1 MVLGHIHTNRL
12 INCCSDMSTIMFSDQ
27 SSILLYTFQW
37 AEIKF
42 RCTLDKKI
50 ATVPR
55 LVLNSEIIRNM
66 MAKTKMTPR
75 ATGSGRV
82 VSAAAKHPTAT
93 SKFLDSIDKALTMFD
108 DSISSISSE
117 ERGEAYKNLATT
129 YHKVFSLVWDKINSA
144 DIPTILDV
152 VPNKELAE
160 LRWMGRLLNPNT
172 PQPKVMQEQR
182 KVPELEHI
190 LRVMTG
196 RLPAQKLPSSEV
208 CSLITDVFSD
218 LAKAHSAQAQA
229 VKGLAELVTT
239 VTPEQMTLILAT
251 AVPPTLQLSLPVGT
265 VSPLSTPPL
274 PPATIMTCEG
284 HRNIMM
290 FCKSQILPDPKA
302 DGFLKQET
310 KSPTS
315 VLAAALYVV
324 LKKKYF
330 NERTSR
336 SDIASMFSVTTAQ
349 LTKAVMGVDY
359 ESGPHQTKQKR
370 RTDADSTTPLK
381 VTKTSTDATPSTSH
395 KGSSAAIT
403 QAETTKTVRGHPVM
417 KTLRHTTKHEKTQAE
432 QEDMLMSSSSSND
445 SENLPE
451 VPF

>member
-1 MVLGHIHTNRL
+1 
-12 INCCSDMSTIMFSDQ
+12 MFSNQ

-42 RCTLDKKI
+42 RRTLDEKI
-50 ATVPR
+50 TTIPR
-55 LVLNSEIIRNM
+55 LVLNREIVCNM
-66 MAKTKMTPR
+66 MVKTKMTPR

-82 VSAAAKHPTAT
+82 VSAAAKHPMAT
-93 SKFLDSIDKALTMFD
+93 SKFLDSIDEALIMFD

-117 ERGEAYKNLATT
+117 EREEAYKNLATT
-129 YHKVFSLVWDKINSA
+129 YREAFSLVWDKINSA

-152 VPNKELAE
+152 VPDKELVE
-160 LRWMGRLLNPNT
+160 LRWMRRLLNPNT

-182 KVPELEHI
+182 KVLELEHI

-196 RLPAQKLPSSEV
+196 RLLEQKLPSSEV
-208 CSLITDVFSD
+208 CSLIADIFSD
-218 LAKAHSAQAQA
+218 LAKAHSVQAQA
-229 VKGLAELVTT
+229 VKGLAELTTT
-239 VTPEQMTLILAT
+239 VTPEQMKLILAA

-274 PPATIMTCEG
+274 PPATIMTREG
-284 HRNIMM
+284 RCDIMM

-302 DGFLKQET
+302 DGFLKHER
-310 KSPTS
+310 KSPTH
-315 VLAAALYVV
+315 VLAAALYIV
-324 LKKKYF
+324 LEKKYF
-330 NERTSR
+330 EERTSR

-349 LTKAVMGVDY
+349 LTKAVTGVDY

-370 RTDADSTTPLK
+370 RTDADSTTPSK
-381 VTKTSTDATPSTSH
+381 VTETSTDATPSTSR

-403 QAETTKTVRGHPVM
+403 QAETTKTIGGHPVM
-417 KTLRHTTKHEKTQAE
+417 KTLCHMTKHEKTQAE
-432 QEDMLMSSSSSND
+432 QEDTLMSSSSLSD

-451 VPF
+451 VPFWT